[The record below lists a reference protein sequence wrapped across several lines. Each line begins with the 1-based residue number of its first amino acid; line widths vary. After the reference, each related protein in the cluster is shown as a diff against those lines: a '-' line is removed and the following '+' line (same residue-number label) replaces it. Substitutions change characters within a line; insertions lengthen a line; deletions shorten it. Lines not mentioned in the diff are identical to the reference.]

1 MTSTYSI
8 TLRIYQTNPNAYFHI
23 VEKTAWGFADG
34 GIWTE
39 STNGELV
46 LTMGGG
52 GTCGTLRFQSD
63 TGEKI
68 VIAVGVH
75 NYERWC
81 DIVQD
86 VKSDQTGSTIQ
97 AEYYGGGGRA
107 TQREKQLASYSV
119 TSASGRKV
127 SIKYTVD
134 SGKDLRANI
143 TIE

>member
-1 MTSTYSI
+1 MTSTYTI

-39 STNGELV
+39 STNGEQV
-46 LTMGGG
+46 LTMGGS

-68 VIAVGVH
+68 VVAVGVH

-81 DIVQD
+81 DIVPD
-86 VKSDQTGSTIQ
+86 VQSHQTGSTIQ
-97 AEYYGGGGRA
+97 AQYYGAGGRDA
-107 TQREKQLASYSV
+107 QREKQLSSYSV
-119 TSASGRKV
+119 IGASGRKV
-127 SIKYTVD
+127 SIEYTVD
-134 SGKDLRANI
+134 SGKALRANV